1 MLHWFIQ
8 LFCTELEQALIVL
21 LVQAGPYFLIGP
33 TDSRQNYLYLVV
45 LCGVK
50 QYRGFIM
57 STTSVDL
64 GKHFIGFISNLK
76 ETGRYR
82 NASEAVRAGLRLL
95 EEQETDYQ
103 TKLEVLRQAIIDGEE
118 SGESYRTHAEIIA
131 EAKAEFNS
139 Q

>member
-1 MLHWFIQ
+1 
-8 LFCTELEQALIVL
+8 
-21 LVQAGPYFLIGP
+21 
-33 TDSRQNYLYLVV
+33 
-45 LCGVK
+45 
-50 QYRGFIM
+50 M

-82 NASEAVRAGLRLL
+82 NTSEVVRAGLRLL

-118 SGESYRTHAEIIA
+118 SGESHRTHAEIIA
-131 EAKAEFNS
+131 EAKAEFTA

>member
-1 MLHWFIQ
+1 
-8 LFCTELEQALIVL
+8 
-21 LVQAGPYFLIGP
+21 
-33 TDSRQNYLYLVV
+33 
-45 LCGVK
+45 
-50 QYRGFIM
+50 M